1 MVDLSNNALGAS
13 TTTIVAGPALKQ
25 LDLTCN
31 SALNLT
37 SGTLSRNQKK
47 PVALYDIGG
56 HARDRV
62 QIGFSETSGSRNKLC
77 IRRVHCGD
85 IYGMVD
91 GSMNYELPKT
101 IQSILKKT
109 ITSTD
114 HKNNL
119 SSTLL
124 EAHEVLEEP
133 GERLGASDRLD
144 QLPSFATKVGEV
156 YNFSVEK

>member
-1 MVDLSNNALGAS
+1 VTAETVPNLSSLIH
-13 TTTIVAGPALKQ
+13 TDFIF
-25 LDLTCN
+25 
-31 SALNLT
+31 
-37 SGTLSRNQKK
+37 SRNQKK

-101 IQSILKKT
+101 IQSVLKKT

-119 SSTLL
+119 ASILL
-124 EAHEVLEEP
+124 EAHEVLEEA
-133 GERLGASDRLD
+133 GERLGASEWL
-144 QLPSFATKVGEV
+144 
-156 YNFSVEK
+156 FSHLQGK